1 MLRRQRTITAR
12 RLRRDAA
19 DVAWSVELAGLG
31 YRIIRFRDNE
41 VMGNIGGVLQ
51 VVLRTLEE
59 SPTSP

>member
-19 DVAWSVELAGLG
+19 DVAWSVELTGLG